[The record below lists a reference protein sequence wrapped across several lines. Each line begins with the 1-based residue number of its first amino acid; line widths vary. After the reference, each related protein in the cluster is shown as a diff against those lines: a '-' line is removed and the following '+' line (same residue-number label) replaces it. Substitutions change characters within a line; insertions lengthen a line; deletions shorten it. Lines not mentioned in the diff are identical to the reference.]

1 MCIVAQAHLES
12 RLFMLGCHMIAQHL
26 LTGGAQERSPAYTAD
41 VGMGL
46 CILLQLTGT
55 CQEDMLQ
62 VLLCL
67 SLSLLHSH
75 VRREFSGKSGDFPCF
90 MVTHRPSWP

>member
-1 MCIVAQAHLES
+1 MAACTWPDLQLCGQLQGPFICIVAQAHLKS

-26 LTGGAQERSPAYTAD
+26 LTGGAQESSPAYTAD

-55 CQEDMLQ
+55 CQEGMLQ
-62 VLLCL
+62 VFTMPLI
-67 SLSLLHSH
+67 
-75 VRREFSGKSGDFPCF
+75 
-90 MVTHRPSWP
+90 VTAAFACAS